1 MSIATLEFI
10 RALFVAALLVH
21 VLISGKKLSTV
32 PGWRFIVSGLV
43 LIFLSTLVSFIDYFL
58 ELSPAEMALSS
69 EYPIF
74 FERFVGFCGFLLVVV
89 GALRGLATIPLLK
102 EHKEG
107 AETAYRKTK
116 IMLEKHTKRLTGL
129 NQQVQSE
136 LAKRKSAERKTV
148 EEKKRLQLVLH
159 SIGEAVITTDTI
171 GIVQY
176 LNPIAESLT
185 GWAAESAQGLP
196 LGKVFHVIDERTR
209 ERLPDLVDQCIRE
222 RGVIGVPDHTVL
234 LSRTGS
240 EYAVQDSVAPIRDW
254 NNEILGVVLVFN
266 DVTEARRMAWQ
277 MTYHATHDDLTG
289 LFNRREF
296 ERRLRRLLEQARL
309 ENTSHALCY
318 LDLDQFK
325 VINDTCGHMAGDELL
340 RQIGRLLQARTR
352 KMDTLARLGGD
363 EFGVLMESCVLDQAK
378 RVANGL
384 REAVE
389 SFRFEWQGKRFNVGV
404 SIGLV
409 PISDNSESI
418 TGVLRSADS
427 ACYTAKEKGRNRIHV
442 VYKEDDTELVKRR
455 GEMQWMFL
463 IPWALEE
470 GRFELNFQTIF
481 PLNSHTPQ
489 GHHYELLLRMRDP
502 DGALIQPGA
511 FLLAAERYNLA
522 TKLDQWV
529 IEASF
534 EWLLQ
539 HPDHLKD
546 LHLCEINL
554 SGHSVG
560 NEQFLEFIT
569 AQLKKGNIPPAKI
582 CFEITETAAIANLS
596 SATRFIKALKSLGCR
611 FALDDFGSGLSS
623 FAYLKNLP
631 VDLLKIDGIF
641 VKDIVEDPIDSAL
654 VKSINEVGKVMGLQ
668 TVAEFVENEAIL
680 NRVRELGVDYAQG
693 YAINRP
699 KPLTELNDNR
709 TINKHFKASEAPTRS
724 DRPVP

>member
-1 MSIATLEFI
+1 MKRKQA
-10 RALFVAALLVH
+10 
-21 VLISGKKLSTV
+21 
-32 PGWRFIVSGLV
+32 
-43 LIFLSTLVSFIDYFL
+43 
-58 ELSPAEMALSS
+58 
-69 EYPIF
+69 
-74 FERFVGFCGFLLVVV
+74 
-89 GALRGLATIPLLK
+89 
-102 EHKEG
+102 
-107 AETAYRKTK
+107 AETAYSKTK
-116 IMLEKHTKRLTGL
+116 KLLGEHTQRLKTL
-129 NQQVQSE
+129 NQQAQNE
-136 LAKRKSAERKTV
+136 LAERKSAERNAID
-148 EEKKRLQLVLH
+148 EKIRLQLVLH
-159 SIGEAVITTDTI
+159 SIGEAVITTDAA

-176 LNPIAESLT
+176 MNPTAESLT
-185 GWAAESAQGLP
+185 GWRARNAQGLP
-196 LGKVFHVIDERTR
+196 LGKVFHVIDERSR
-209 ERLPDLVDQCIRE
+209 ERLPDLVDQCLRKKK
-222 RGVIGVPDHTVL
+222 VIGLPEHAVL

-254 NNEILGVVLVFN
+254 NNELLGVVLVFN

-309 ENTSHALCY
+309 ENTHHALCY

-363 EFGVLMESCVLDQAK
+363 EFGVLMESCALEQAK
-378 RVANGL
+378 RVANSL

-409 PISDNSESI
+409 PITDTSDSM
-418 TGVLRSADS
+418 TGILRSADS

-481 PLNSHTPQ
+481 PLNSHNQ
-489 GHHYELLLRMRDP
+489 LGHHYELLLRMRNT
-502 DGALIQPGA
+502 DGTLIQPGA
-511 FLLAAERYNLA
+511 FLTAAERYNLA

-529 IEASF
+529 IQAAF
-534 EWLLQ
+534 EWLLE
-539 HPDHLKD
+539 HPAHLQD

-560 NEQFLEFIT
+560 NEQFLAFIT
-569 AQLKKGNIPPAKI
+569 TQLKQGEIPPAKI
-582 CFEITETAAIANLS
+582 CFEITETAAIANLA
-596 SATRFIKALKSLGCR
+596 SATRFIKALKSLGCK

-641 VKDIVEDPIDSAL
+641 VKDIVDDPLDSAM

-668 TVAEFVENEAIL
+668 TVAEFVENQAIL
-680 NRVRELGVDYAQG
+680 AKVRDLGVDYAQG
-693 YAINRP
+693 YVVGRP
-699 KPLTELNDNR
+699 QPLTELRD
-709 TINKHFKASEAPTRS
+709 HFKASEVPAQS
-724 DRPVP
+724 GQPVH

>member
-1 MSIATLEFI
+1 MSITTLEFF
-10 RALFVAALLVH
+10 RALLVAALLVY
-21 VLISGKKLSTV
+21 VLISGKTLSV
-32 PGWRFIVSGLV
+32 IPGWRYIVTGLG
-43 LIFLSTLVSFIDYFL
+43 LIFLSTLVSFIGYPL
-58 ELSPAEMALSS
+58 KSSSTEIRLSAEYLV
-69 EYPIF
+69 F
-74 FERFVGFCGFLLVVV
+74 FERIMGYCGFLLLVV
-89 GALRGLATIPLLK
+89 GTLRGLETIPVLEERK
-102 EHKEG
+102 ES
-107 AETAYRKTK
+107 AETAFRKMK
-116 IMLEKHTKRLTGL
+116 VLFEKHTKRLTVL

-136 LAKRKSAERKTV
+136 LAKRQNAERKTL

-159 SIGEAVITTDTI
+159 SIGEAVITTDAI
-171 GIVQY
+171 GVVQY
-176 LNPIAESLT
+176 LNPTAESLT
-185 GWAAESAQGLP
+185 GWTADSAQGLP

-209 ERLPDLVDQCIRE
+209 ERLPDLVDQCLRKGE
-222 RGVIGVPDHTVL
+222 VIGLPDHAML

-309 ENTSHALCY
+309 ENTNHALCY

-463 IPWALEE
+463 IPWALDEN
-470 GRFELNFQTIF
+470 RFELNFQTIF
-481 PLNSHTPQ
+481 PLNSHAQQ

-502 DGALIQPGA
+502 KGSLVQPGA

-522 TKLDQWV
+522 TKLDEWV
-529 IEASF
+529 IEAAF
-534 EWLLQ
+534 NWLLD
-539 HPDHLKD
+539 HPEHLKD

-569 AQLKKGNIPPAKI
+569 ARLKKGNIPPAKI
-582 CFEITETAAIANLS
+582 CFEITETAAIANLAN
-596 SATRFIKALKSLGCR
+596 ATRFIKALKSLGCR

-699 KPLTELNDNR
+699 KPLTEL
-709 TINKHFKASEAPTRS
+709 KQHL
-724 DRPVP
+724 